1 MNKPRPDYPIYPS
14 AGYYRQRAQV
24 FKRPKGRGGKKPKGK
39 RVGNFVPFQD
49 PNFLIIKA
57 QDEMRKARELAIAE
71 AKEAQADREERQ
83 IIARQQLQL
92 AQGTAELQAAQAVEA
107 TEARRQEALYRREEA
122 LARQDEAQAREA
134 QADQLRLESDRRER
148 RLLEDRKEIAG
159 HLTKL
164 YETQERR
171 AGENLKIFET
181 AFKAIADRRPVDFRD
196 IREQEQTDLTAE
208 QRRDRR
214 GRSESLDRA
223 VSVGLQSLAGTPKE
237 RQRTP
242 SPERERQFKQVKQQ
256 FQPKPE
262 PEPESGGKAV
272 NVPID
277 TIEQTTKS
285 GRDVKLPKRFEGGAT
300 EEELAAAGA
309 IGGQTPAA
317 QRYKQKPKPKTTAR
331 GGSGTEEVERQRPK
345 LKAGEVK
352 VGKAGG
358 KAPVAKVVKE
368 DKPKVSDAKPTEF
381 TTPAG
386 KAFAEEVKKSEEAL
400 RRVKQ
405 KRGD

>member
-317 QRYKQKPKPKTTAR
+317 QRYKQQPKPKTTAR

-400 RRVKQ
+400 RRAKQ